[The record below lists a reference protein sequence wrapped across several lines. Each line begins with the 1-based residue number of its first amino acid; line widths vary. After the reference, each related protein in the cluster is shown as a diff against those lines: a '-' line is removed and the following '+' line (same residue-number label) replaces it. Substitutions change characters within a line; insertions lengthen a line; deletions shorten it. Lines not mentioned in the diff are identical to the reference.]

1 MGKPLCIILLV
12 LLAGNI
18 SCLAGE
24 ADIVEVQ
31 VVETN
36 DRLYQFQVS
45 VLHEDTGWDHYANKW
60 EVVDQ
65 NGNVLATRI
74 LHHPHVDEQPFTR
87 GLSGVDIP
95 KALKTVT
102 LRAHDSVH
110 GYGGKTIA
118 VDLP

>member
-1 MGKPLCIILLV
+1 MEKQLIIILLALV
-12 LLAGNI
+12 AGYGI
-18 SCLAGE
+18 CFAGE
-24 ADIVEVQ
+24 ADVVDAQ
-31 VVETN
+31 VVETK

-45 VLHEDTGWDHYANKW
+45 VLHEDTGWEHYADRW

-65 NGNVLATRI
+65 DTNILATRT
-74 LHHPHVDEQPFTR
+74 LHHPHVGEQPFTR

-95 KALKTVT
+95 KALKKVT

-110 GYGGKTIA
+110 GYGGKVIS